1 MYRQFYGLKKRP
13 FDLAPDGNLVYLSEA
28 HQEAIATL
36 RYGVISDKGFLL
48 LTGGVGAGK
57 TTILNSLLGMLKN
70 KVRVCVLN
78 NPTLTQ
84 HEFFHYLE
92 GKLGFNSNGNKGQ
105 FILQFSRL
113 LDKCEKSREKVL
125 LIIDEAQVFP
135 INLLE
140 EIRLLSN
147 HAENRNVFSIFLI
160 GQPELQEKL
169 AHQQLLP
176 LRQRIGIRYH
186 LEPLTRDDTAQYI
199 LYRLNRAGADN
210 PAIFTKQAI
219 DCIHEAS
226 QGNPRL
232 INVICDHAMLSGFT
246 QDMPQIDRD
255 VILDCLKDIRLH
267 GEERLQVSEP
277 QEQSE
282 GISDAL
288 RGKKRYLKATIT
300 TLAILTLV
308 ASAGLFYFLVLHK

>member
-1 MYRQFYGLKKRP
+1 MYLQFYGLKKRP

>member
-1 MYRQFYGLKKRP
+1 MYLQFYGLKKRP

-277 QEQSE
+277 QKQSE